1 MYDFNFSIKFEK
13 QFDKLDI
20 LTQKRIINSLERI
33 RIRPY
38 YFVKKIV
45 GTKFFRLRVGDYRI
59 ILKILNKK
67 LKIFVL
73 ELGHRKNI
81 YK

>member
-59 ILKILNKK
+59 ILKILNNS
-67 LKIFVL
+67 
-73 ELGHRKNI
+73 NI
-81 YK
+81 Y